1 MDIPFH
7 FAFIAPYPQ
16 LAMLAQQQANELN
29 CRLTVIDGAF
39 DSVARQVSCLPK
51 EIAAVISRGGTAE
64 KIHLY
69 THKPVVSIETS
80 ALDLLALLL
89 PLRGQAMTIGV
100 ISYHQPLP
108 GIELIAKALGMRIYQ
123 DVFHSREDIDTLLQ
137 HDDMRHLDIIV
148 GGILVVNTAQRLGM
162 NARLLMADAD
172 AIHRALQQAI
182 LLAQAEDKNRQK
194 AAQLDTMLSTI
205 AEALIVT
212 DDQDRII
219 QVNPAAL
226 KILRCEVPEVM
237 GAEIRTLIPD
247 SKTQDVL
254 RSQQSQLG
262 QVLEVKGETFVVN
275 RVPIISQGRSLGV
288 VCTLSASRLIR
299 HAEHRLR
306 EKERH
311 HQGFVARYDID
322 DILTASPKMQALK
335 TLALHYAATQA
346 NILIQGESG
355 TGKELFAQ
363 SIHRNS
369 SRSHRPFVAINCAA
383 IPENL
388 LESELFGY
396 VDGAFTGATRK
407 GKIGLF
413 ELAHGGTLFL
423 DEIGELP
430 LNMQTKLLRVLQE
443 KEIMRIGSNEVVP
456 IDVRIIT
463 ATNQDLQGQIGK
475 RLFRSDLY
483 YRLNTLH
490 IQIPPLRSRDNDICF
505 LGHSFLQEMECDLTE
520 QKEQALL
527 AELCRHPFNGN
538 VRELRSI
545 MERFSILYRVFPTL
559 SPKQL
564 LQRYC
569 LSEEGANIAEK
580 AAAAEDGVLVC
591 QIPLLDDFKLMT
603 NHCQK
608 QIIQY
613 YLERNQQN
621 QKKVAQLLN
630 ISKMSLYRHLNR
642 QLVTK

>member
-1 MDIPFH
+1 MAISFH

-16 LAMLAQQQANELN
+16 LATLAQQQADALN

-39 DSVARQVSCLPK
+39 DAVARQVSCLPK

-89 PLRGQAMTIGV
+89 PLRGQATTIGV

-108 GIELIAKALGMRIYQ
+108 GVELIAQALGMRIYQ
-123 DVFHSREDIDTLLQ
+123 DVFHSREDIDALLQ

-148 GGILVVNTAQRLGM
+148 GGILVVSAAQRLGV
-162 NARLLMADAD
+162 NARLLTADAD

-182 LLAQAEDKNRQK
+182 LLAQAEDESRQK

-226 KILRCEVPEVM
+226 KILQCELSEVM
-237 GAEIRTLIPD
+237 GLEIRTLIPE
-247 SKTQDVL
+247 SQTQDVL

-262 QVLEVKGETFVVN
+262 QVLEVKGETFVAN

-311 HQGFVARYDID
+311 RQGFVARYDID

-335 TLALHYAATQA
+335 TLVLHYATTQA

-369 SRSHRPFVAINCAA
+369 SRSQRPFVAINCAA

-407 GKIGLF
+407 GKAGLF

-456 IDVRIIT
+456 VDVRIIT
-463 ATNQDLQGQIGK
+463 ATNQDLQGQIGE

-490 IQIPPLRSRDNDICF
+490 IQIPPLRSRDNDIFF
-505 LGHSFLQEMECDLTE
+505 LGHRFLQEMECDLTE

-538 VRELRSI
+538 VRELRAI
-545 MERFSILYRVFPTL
+545 MERFSILYRVFPAL
-559 SPKQL
+559 SPNQL

-580 AAAAEDGVLVC
+580 VAAAEGDVLVC

-603 NHCQK
+603 NHCQN

-613 YLERNQQN
+613 YLERNQHN

-630 ISKMSLYRHLNR
+630 ISKMSIYRHLNG
-642 QLVTK
+642 QQVAK

>member
-1 MDIPFH
+1 M
-7 FAFIAPYPQ
+7 
-16 LAMLAQQQANELN
+16 
-29 CRLTVIDGAF
+29 TVIDGAF

-51 EIAAVISRGGTAE
+51 DIAAVISRGGTAE
-64 KIHLY
+64 KIRLY

-89 PLRGQAMTIGV
+89 PLRGQAATIGV
-100 ISYHQPLP
+100 ISYRQPLP
-108 GIELIAKALGMRIYQ
+108 GVELIAQALGMRICQ
-123 DVFHSREDIDTLLQ
+123 DVFHSREDIDALLQ
-137 HDDMRHLDIIV
+137 RDEMRNLDIIV
-148 GGILVVNTAQRLGM
+148 GGILVVRAAQRLGV
-162 NARLLMADAD
+162 NARLLTADED

-182 LLAQAEDKNRQK
+182 LLAQAEDESRHK

-226 KILRCEVPEVM
+226 KILQCEVSEVM
-237 GAEIRTLIPD
+237 GLEIRSLIPD
-247 SKTQDVL
+247 SQTQDVL

-262 QVLEVKGETFVVN
+262 QVLEVKGETFVAN

-306 EKERH
+306 EKERLR
-311 HQGFVARYDID
+311 QGFVARYNID
-322 DILTASPKMQALK
+322 DILTSSPKMQALK
-335 TLALHYAATQA
+335 TLVLHYAATQA
-346 NILIQGESG
+346 NVLIQGESG

-407 GKIGLF
+407 GKAGLF

-456 IDVRIIT
+456 VDVRIIT
-463 ATNQDLQGQIGK
+463 ATNQDLQELIGE
-475 RLFRSDLY
+475 RLFRNDLY

-490 IQIPPLRSRDNDICF
+490 IQIPPLRSRDDDLCF
-505 LGHSFLQEMECDLTE
+505 LGRRFLQEMECSLAE
-520 QKEQALL
+520 PQEKALL
-527 AELCRHPFNGN
+527 VALCRHPFNGN
-538 VRELRSI
+538 VRELRAI
-545 MERFSILYRVFPTL
+545 MERFSILYRVFPAL
-559 SPKQL
+559 SPAQL

-569 LSEEGANIAEK
+569 LTEETSRIDEKNGAEEGE
-580 AAAAEDGVLVC
+580 VLTC
-591 QIPLLDDFKLMT
+591 QVPLLDDFKLMT
-603 NHCQK
+603 HHCQC
-608 QIIQY
+608 QIIQH
-613 YLERNQQN
+613 YLDKNQQN
-621 QKKVAQLLN
+621 HQKVAQQLK
-630 ISKMSLYRHLNR
+630 ISKMSIYRHLR
-642 QLVTK
+642 

>member
-1 MDIPFH
+1 M
-7 FAFIAPYPQ
+7 
-16 LAMLAQQQANELN
+16 
-29 CRLTVIDGAF
+29 TVIDGAF

-64 KIHLY
+64 KIRLY

-89 PLRGQAMTIGV
+89 PLRGQAATIGV
-100 ISYHQPLP
+100 ISYRQPLP
-108 GIELIAKALGMRIYQ
+108 GVELIAQALGMRICQ
-123 DVFHSREDIDTLLQ
+123 DVFHSREDIDALLQ
-137 HDDMRHLDIIV
+137 RDEMRNLDIIV
-148 GGILVVNTAQRLGM
+148 GGILVVRAAQRLGV
-162 NARLLMADAD
+162 NARLLTADED

-182 LLAQAEDKNRQK
+182 LLAQAEDESRHK

-226 KILRCEVPEVM
+226 KILQCEVSEVM
-237 GAEIRTLIPD
+237 GLEIRSLIPD
-247 SKTQDVL
+247 SQTQDVL

-262 QVLEVKGETFVVN
+262 QVLEVKGETFVAN

-306 EKERH
+306 EKERLR
-311 HQGFVARYDID
+311 QGFVARYNID
-322 DILTASPKMQALK
+322 DILTSSPKMQALK
-335 TLALHYAATQA
+335 TLVLHYAATQA
-346 NILIQGESG
+346 NVLIQGESG

-407 GKIGLF
+407 GKAGLF

-456 IDVRIIT
+456 VDVRIIT
-463 ATNQDLQGQIGK
+463 ATNQDLQGQIGE
-475 RLFRSDLY
+475 RLFRNDLY

-490 IQIPPLRSRDNDICF
+490 IQIPPLRSRDDDLCF
-505 LGHSFLQEMECDLTE
+505 LGRRFLQEMECSLAE
-520 QKEQALL
+520 PQEKALL
-527 AELCRHPFNGN
+527 VALCRHPFNGN
-538 VRELRSI
+538 VRELRAI
-545 MERFSILYRVFPTL
+545 MERFSILYRVFPAL
-559 SPKQL
+559 SPAQL

-569 LSEEGANIAEK
+569 LTEETSRIDEKNGAEEGE
-580 AAAAEDGVLVC
+580 VLTC
-591 QIPLLDDFKLMT
+591 QVPLLDDFKLMT
-603 NHCQK
+603 HHCQC
-608 QIIQY
+608 QIIQH
-613 YLERNQQN
+613 YLDKNQQN
-621 QKKVAQLLN
+621 HQKVAQQLK
-630 ISKMSLYRHLNR
+630 ISKMSIYRHLR
-642 QLVTK
+642 

>member
-1 MDIPFH
+1 M
-7 FAFIAPYPQ
+7 
-16 LAMLAQQQANELN
+16 
-29 CRLTVIDGAF
+29 TVIDGAF

-64 KIHLY
+64 KIRLY

-89 PLRGQAMTIGV
+89 PLRGQAATIGV
-100 ISYHQPLP
+100 ISYRQPLP
-108 GIELIAKALGMRIYQ
+108 GVELIAQALEMRICQ
-123 DVFHSREDIDTLLQ
+123 DVFHSREDIDALLQ
-137 HDDMRHLDIIV
+137 RDEMRNLDIIV
-148 GGILVVNTAQRLGM
+148 GGILVVRAAQRLGV
-162 NARLLMADAD
+162 NARLLTADED

-182 LLAQAEDKNRQK
+182 LLAQAEDESRHK

-226 KILRCEVPEVM
+226 KILQCEVSEVM
-237 GAEIRTLIPD
+237 GLEIRSLIPD
-247 SKTQDVL
+247 SQTQDVL

-262 QVLEVKGETFVVN
+262 QVLEVKGETFVAN

-306 EKERH
+306 EKERLR
-311 HQGFVARYDID
+311 QGFVARYNID
-322 DILTASPKMQALK
+322 DILTSSPKMQALK
-335 TLALHYAATQA
+335 TLVLHYAATQA
-346 NILIQGESG
+346 NVLIQGESG

-407 GKIGLF
+407 GKAGLF

-456 IDVRIIT
+456 VDVRIIT
-463 ATNQDLQGQIGK
+463 ATNQDLQGQIGE
-475 RLFRSDLY
+475 RLFRNDLY

-490 IQIPPLRSRDNDICF
+490 IQIPPLRSRDDDLCF
-505 LGHSFLQEMECDLTE
+505 LGRRFLQEMECSLAE
-520 QKEQALL
+520 PQEKALL
-527 AELCRHPFNGN
+527 VALCRHPFNGN
-538 VRELRSI
+538 VRELRAI
-545 MERFSILYRVFPTL
+545 MERFSILYRVFPAL
-559 SPKQL
+559 SPAQL

-569 LSEEGANIAEK
+569 LTEETSRIDEKNGAEEGE
-580 AAAAEDGVLVC
+580 VLTC
-591 QIPLLDDFKLMT
+591 QVPLLDDFKLMT
-603 NHCQK
+603 HHCQC
-608 QIIQY
+608 QIIQH
-613 YLERNQQN
+613 YLDKNQQN
-621 QKKVAQLLN
+621 HQKVAQQLK
-630 ISKMSLYRHLNR
+630 ISKMSIYRHLR
-642 QLVTK
+642 

>member
-1 MDIPFH
+1 M
-7 FAFIAPYPQ
+7 
-16 LAMLAQQQANELN
+16 
-29 CRLTVIDGAF
+29 TVIDGAF

-64 KIHLY
+64 KIRLY

-89 PLRGQAMTIGV
+89 PLRGQAATIGV
-100 ISYHQPLP
+100 ISYRQPLP
-108 GIELIAKALGMRIYQ
+108 GVELIAQALGMRICQ
-123 DVFHSREDIDTLLQ
+123 DVFHSREDIDALLQ
-137 HDDMRHLDIIV
+137 RDEMRNLDIIV
-148 GGILVVNTAQRLGM
+148 GGILVVRAAQRLGV
-162 NARLLMADAD
+162 NARLLTADED

-182 LLAQAEDKNRQK
+182 LLAQAEDESRHK

-226 KILRCEVPEVM
+226 KILQCEVSEVM
-237 GAEIRTLIPD
+237 GLEIRSLIPD
-247 SKTQDVL
+247 SQTQDVL

-262 QVLEVKGETFVVN
+262 QVLEVKGETFVAN

-306 EKERH
+306 EKERLR
-311 HQGFVARYDID
+311 QGFVARYNID
-322 DILTASPKMQALK
+322 DILTSSPKMQALK
-335 TLALHYAATQA
+335 TLVLHYAATQA
-346 NILIQGESG
+346 NVLIQGESG

-407 GKIGLF
+407 GKAGLF

-456 IDVRIIT
+456 VDVRIIT
-463 ATNQDLQGQIGK
+463 ATNQDLQELIGE
-475 RLFRSDLY
+475 RLFRNDLY

-490 IQIPPLRSRDNDICF
+490 IQIPPLRSRDDDLCF
-505 LGHSFLQEMECDLTE
+505 LGRRFLQEMECSLAE
-520 QKEQALL
+520 PQEKALL
-527 AELCRHPFNGN
+527 VALCRHPFNGN
-538 VRELRSI
+538 VRELRAI
-545 MERFSILYRVFPTL
+545 MERFSILYRVFPAL
-559 SPKQL
+559 SPAQL

-569 LSEEGANIAEK
+569 LTEETSRIDEKNGAEEGE
-580 AAAAEDGVLVC
+580 VLTC
-591 QIPLLDDFKLMT
+591 QVPLLDDFKLMT
-603 NHCQK
+603 HHCQC
-608 QIIQY
+608 QIIQH
-613 YLERNQQN
+613 YLDKNQQN
-621 QKKVAQLLN
+621 HQKVAQQLK
-630 ISKMSLYRHLNR
+630 ISKISIYRHLR
-642 QLVTK
+642 

>member
-1 MDIPFH
+1 M
-7 FAFIAPYPQ
+7 
-16 LAMLAQQQANELN
+16 
-29 CRLTVIDGAF
+29 IDGAF

-64 KIHLY
+64 KIRLY

-89 PLRGQAMTIGV
+89 PLRGQAATIGV
-100 ISYHQPLP
+100 ISYRQPLP
-108 GIELIAKALGMRIYQ
+108 GVELIAQALGMRICQ
-123 DVFHSREDIDTLLQ
+123 DVFHSREDIDALLQ
-137 HDDMRHLDIIV
+137 RDEMRNLDIIV
-148 GGILVVNTAQRLGM
+148 GGILVVRAAQRLGV
-162 NARLLMADAD
+162 NARLLTADED

-182 LLAQAEDKNRQK
+182 LLAQAEDESRHK

-226 KILRCEVPEVM
+226 KILQCEVSEVM
-237 GAEIRTLIPD
+237 GLEIRSLIPD
-247 SKTQDVL
+247 SQTQDVL

-262 QVLEVKGETFVVN
+262 QVLEVKGETFVAN

-306 EKERH
+306 EKERLR
-311 HQGFVARYDID
+311 QGFVARYNID
-322 DILTASPKMQALK
+322 DILTSSPKMQALK
-335 TLALHYAATQA
+335 TLVLHYAATQA
-346 NILIQGESG
+346 NVLIQGESG

-407 GKIGLF
+407 GKAGLF

-456 IDVRIIT
+456 VDVRIIT
-463 ATNQDLQGQIGK
+463 ATNQDLQELIGE
-475 RLFRSDLY
+475 RLFRNDLY

-490 IQIPPLRSRDNDICF
+490 IQIPPLRSRDDDLCF
-505 LGHSFLQEMECDLTE
+505 LGRRFLQEMECSLAE
-520 QKEQALL
+520 PQEKALL
-527 AELCRHPFNGN
+527 VALCRHPFNGN
-538 VRELRSI
+538 VRELRAI
-545 MERFSILYRVFPTL
+545 MERFSILYRVFPAL
-559 SPKQL
+559 SPAQL

-569 LSEEGANIAEK
+569 LTEETSRIDEKNGAEEGE
-580 AAAAEDGVLVC
+580 VLTC
-591 QIPLLDDFKLMT
+591 QVPLLDDFKLMT
-603 NHCQK
+603 HHCQC
-608 QIIQY
+608 QIIQH
-613 YLERNQQN
+613 YLDKNQQN
-621 QKKVAQLLN
+621 HQKVAQQLK
-630 ISKMSLYRHLNR
+630 ISKMSIYRHLR
-642 QLVTK
+642 

>member
-1 MDIPFH
+1 M
-7 FAFIAPYPQ
+7 
-16 LAMLAQQQANELN
+16 
-29 CRLTVIDGAF
+29 IDGAF

-64 KIHLY
+64 KIRLY

-89 PLRGQAMTIGV
+89 PLRGQAATIGV
-100 ISYHQPLP
+100 ISYRQPLP
-108 GIELIAKALGMRIYQ
+108 GVELIAQALEMRICQ
-123 DVFHSREDIDTLLQ
+123 DVFHSREDIDALLQ
-137 HDDMRHLDIIV
+137 RDEMRNLDIIV
-148 GGILVVNTAQRLGM
+148 GGILVVRAAQRLGV
-162 NARLLMADAD
+162 NARLLTADED

-182 LLAQAEDKNRQK
+182 LLAQAEDESRHK

-226 KILRCEVPEVM
+226 KILQCEVSEVM
-237 GAEIRTLIPD
+237 GLEIRSLIPD
-247 SKTQDVL
+247 SQTQDVL

-262 QVLEVKGETFVVN
+262 QVLEVKGETFVAN

-306 EKERH
+306 EKERLR
-311 HQGFVARYDID
+311 QGFVARYNID
-322 DILTASPKMQALK
+322 DILTSSPKMQALK
-335 TLALHYAATQA
+335 TLVLHYAATQA
-346 NILIQGESG
+346 NVLIQGESG

-407 GKIGLF
+407 GKAGLF

-456 IDVRIIT
+456 VDVRIIT
-463 ATNQDLQGQIGK
+463 ATNQDLQGQIGE
-475 RLFRSDLY
+475 RLFRNDLY

-490 IQIPPLRSRDNDICF
+490 IQIPPLRSRDDDLCF
-505 LGHSFLQEMECDLTE
+505 LGRRFLQEMECSLAE
-520 QKEQALL
+520 PQEKALL
-527 AELCRHPFNGN
+527 VALCRHPFNGN
-538 VRELRSI
+538 VRELRAI
-545 MERFSILYRVFPTL
+545 MERFSILYRVFPAL
-559 SPKQL
+559 SPAQL

-569 LSEEGANIAEK
+569 LTEETSRIDEKNGAEEGE
-580 AAAAEDGVLVC
+580 VLTC
-591 QIPLLDDFKLMT
+591 QVPLLDDFKLMT
-603 NHCQK
+603 HHCQC
-608 QIIQY
+608 QIIQH
-613 YLERNQQN
+613 YLDKNQQN
-621 QKKVAQLLN
+621 HQKVAQQLK
-630 ISKMSLYRHLNR
+630 ISKMSIYRHLR
-642 QLVTK
+642 

>member
-1 MDIPFH
+1 M
-7 FAFIAPYPQ
+7 
-16 LAMLAQQQANELN
+16 
-29 CRLTVIDGAF
+29 TVIDGAF

-64 KIHLY
+64 KIRLY

-89 PLRGQAMTIGV
+89 PLRGQAATIGV
-100 ISYHQPLP
+100 ISYRQPLP
-108 GIELIAKALGMRIYQ
+108 GVELIAQALGMCICQ
-123 DVFHSREDIDTLLQ
+123 DVFHSREDIDALLQ
-137 HDDMRHLDIIV
+137 RDEMRNLDIIV
-148 GGILVVNTAQRLGM
+148 GGILVVRAAQRLGV
-162 NARLLMADAD
+162 NARLLTADED

-182 LLAQAEDKNRQK
+182 LLAQAEDESRHK

-226 KILRCEVPEVM
+226 KILQCEVSEVM
-237 GAEIRTLIPD
+237 GLEIRSLIPD
-247 SKTQDVL
+247 SQTQDVL

-262 QVLEVKGETFVVN
+262 QVLEVKGETFVAN

-306 EKERH
+306 EKERLR
-311 HQGFVARYDID
+311 QGFVARYNID
-322 DILTASPKMQALK
+322 DILTSSPKMQALK
-335 TLALHYAATQA
+335 TLVLHYAATQA
-346 NILIQGESG
+346 NVLIQGESG

-407 GKIGLF
+407 GKAGLF

-456 IDVRIIT
+456 VDVRIIT
-463 ATNQDLQGQIGK
+463 ATNQDLQGQIGE
-475 RLFRSDLY
+475 RLFRNDLY

-490 IQIPPLRSRDNDICF
+490 IQIPPLRSRDDDLCF
-505 LGHSFLQEMECDLTE
+505 LGRRFLQEMECSLAE
-520 QKEQALL
+520 PQEKALL
-527 AELCRHPFNGN
+527 VALCRHPFNGN
-538 VRELRSI
+538 VRELRAI
-545 MERFSILYRVFPTL
+545 MERFSILYRVFPAL
-559 SPKQL
+559 SPAQL

-569 LSEEGANIAEK
+569 LTEETSRIDEKNGAEEGE
-580 AAAAEDGVLVC
+580 VLTC
-591 QIPLLDDFKLMT
+591 QVPLLDDFKLMT
-603 NHCQK
+603 HHCQC
-608 QIIQY
+608 QIIQH
-613 YLERNQQN
+613 YLDKNQQN
-621 QKKVAQLLN
+621 HQKVAQQLK
-630 ISKMSLYRHLNR
+630 ISKMSIYRHLR
-642 QLVTK
+642 

>member
-1 MDIPFH
+1 MAVPFH

-16 LAMLAQQQANELN
+16 LATLAQQQADALN

-64 KIHLY
+64 KIRLY

-89 PLRGQAMTIGV
+89 PLRGQAATIGV
-100 ISYHQPLP
+100 ISYRQPLP
-108 GIELIAKALGMRIYQ
+108 GVELIAQALGMRICQ
-123 DVFHSREDIDTLLQ
+123 DVFHSREDIDALLQ
-137 HDDMRHLDIIV
+137 RDEMRNLDIIV
-148 GGILVVNTAQRLGM
+148 GGILVVRAAQRLGV
-162 NARLLMADAD
+162 NARLLTADED

-182 LLAQAEDKNRQK
+182 LLAQAEDESRHK
-194 AAQLDTMLSTI
+194 AAQLNTMLSTI

-226 KILRCEVPEVM
+226 KILQCEVSEVM
-237 GAEIRTLIPD
+237 GLEIRSLIPD
-247 SKTQDVL
+247 SQTQDVL

-262 QVLEVKGETFVVN
+262 QVLEVKGETFVAN

-306 EKERH
+306 EKERLR
-311 HQGFVARYDID
+311 QGFVARYNID
-322 DILTASPKMQALK
+322 DILTSSPKMQALK
-335 TLALHYAATQA
+335 TLVLHYAATQA
-346 NILIQGESG
+346 NVLIQGESG

-407 GKIGLF
+407 GKAGLF

-456 IDVRIIT
+456 VDVRIIT
-463 ATNQDLQGQIGK
+463 ATNQDLQGQIGE
-475 RLFRSDLY
+475 RLFRNDLY

-490 IQIPPLRSRDNDICF
+490 IQIPPLRSRDDDLCF
-505 LGHSFLQEMECDLTE
+505 LGRRFLQEMECSLAE
-520 QKEQALL
+520 PQEKALL
-527 AELCRHPFNGN
+527 VALCRHPFNGN
-538 VRELRSI
+538 VRELRAI
-545 MERFSILYRVFPTL
+545 MERFSILYRVFPAL
-559 SPKQL
+559 SPAQL

-569 LSEEGANIAEK
+569 LTEETSRIDEKNGAEEGE
-580 AAAAEDGVLVC
+580 VLTC
-591 QIPLLDDFKLMT
+591 QVPLLDDFKLMT
-603 NHCQK
+603 HHCQC
-608 QIIQY
+608 QIIQH
-613 YLERNQQN
+613 YLDKNQQN
-621 QKKVAQLLN
+621 HQKVAQQLK
-630 ISKMSLYRHLNR
+630 ISKMSIYRHLR
-642 QLVTK
+642 

>member
-1 MDIPFH
+1 M
-7 FAFIAPYPQ
+7 
-16 LAMLAQQQANELN
+16 
-29 CRLTVIDGAF
+29 IDGAF

-64 KIHLY
+64 KIRLY

-89 PLRGQAMTIGV
+89 PLRGQAATIGV
-100 ISYHQPLP
+100 ISYRQPLP
-108 GIELIAKALGMRIYQ
+108 GVELIAQALGMRICQ
-123 DVFHSREDIDTLLQ
+123 DVFHSREDIDALLQ
-137 HDDMRHLDIIV
+137 RDEMRNLDIIV
-148 GGILVVNTAQRLGM
+148 GGILVVRAAQRLGV
-162 NARLLMADAD
+162 NARLLTADED

-182 LLAQAEDKNRQK
+182 LLAQAEDESRHK

-226 KILRCEVPEVM
+226 KILQCEVSEVM
-237 GAEIRTLIPD
+237 GLEIRSLIPD
-247 SKTQDVL
+247 SQTQDVL

-262 QVLEVKGETFVVN
+262 QVLEVKGETFVAN

-306 EKERH
+306 EKERLR
-311 HQGFVARYDID
+311 QGFVARYNID
-322 DILTASPKMQALK
+322 DILTSSPKMQALK
-335 TLALHYAATQA
+335 TLVLHYAATQA
-346 NILIQGESG
+346 NVLIQGESG

-407 GKIGLF
+407 GKAGLF

-456 IDVRIIT
+456 VDVRIIT
-463 ATNQDLQGQIGK
+463 ATNQDLQELIGE
-475 RLFRSDLY
+475 RLFRNDLY

-490 IQIPPLRSRDNDICF
+490 IQIPPLRSRDDDLCF
-505 LGHSFLQEMECDLTE
+505 LGRRFLQEMECSLAE
-520 QKEQALL
+520 PQEKALL
-527 AELCRHPFNGN
+527 VALCRHPFNGN
-538 VRELRSI
+538 VRELRAI
-545 MERFSILYRVFPTL
+545 MERFSILYRVFPAL
-559 SPKQL
+559 SPAQL

-569 LSEEGANIAEK
+569 LTEETSRIDEKNGAEEGE
-580 AAAAEDGVLVC
+580 VLTC
-591 QIPLLDDFKLMT
+591 QVPLLDDFKLMT
-603 NHCQK
+603 HHCQC
-608 QIIQY
+608 QIIQH
-613 YLERNQQN
+613 YLDKNQQN
-621 QKKVAQLLN
+621 HQKVAQQLK
-630 ISKMSLYRHLNR
+630 ISKISIYRHLR
-642 QLVTK
+642 

>member
-1 MDIPFH
+1 M
-7 FAFIAPYPQ
+7 
-16 LAMLAQQQANELN
+16 
-29 CRLTVIDGAF
+29 IDGAF

-64 KIHLY
+64 KIRLY

-89 PLRGQAMTIGV
+89 PLRGQAATIGV
-100 ISYHQPLP
+100 ISYRQPLP
-108 GIELIAKALGMRIYQ
+108 GVELIAQALGMRICQ
-123 DVFHSREDIDTLLQ
+123 DVFHSREDIDALLQ
-137 HDDMRHLDIIV
+137 RDEMRNLDIIV
-148 GGILVVNTAQRLGM
+148 GGILVVRAAQRLGV
-162 NARLLMADAD
+162 NARLLTADED

-182 LLAQAEDKNRQK
+182 LLAQAEDESRHK

-226 KILRCEVPEVM
+226 KILQCEVSEVM
-237 GAEIRTLIPD
+237 GLEIRSLIPD
-247 SKTQDVL
+247 SQTQDVL

-262 QVLEVKGETFVVN
+262 QVLEVKGETFVAN

-306 EKERH
+306 EKERLR
-311 HQGFVARYDID
+311 QGFVARYNID
-322 DILTASPKMQALK
+322 DILTSSPKMQALK
-335 TLALHYAATQA
+335 TLVLHYAATQA
-346 NILIQGESG
+346 NVLIQGESG

-407 GKIGLF
+407 GKAGLF

-456 IDVRIIT
+456 VDVRIIT
-463 ATNQDLQGQIGK
+463 ATNQDLQGQIGE
-475 RLFRSDLY
+475 RLFRNDLY

-490 IQIPPLRSRDNDICF
+490 IQIPPLRSRDDDLCF
-505 LGHSFLQEMECDLTE
+505 LGRRFLQEMECSLAE
-520 QKEQALL
+520 PQEKALL
-527 AELCRHPFNGN
+527 VALCRHPFNGN
-538 VRELRSI
+538 VRELRAI
-545 MERFSILYRVFPTL
+545 MERFSILYRVFPAL
-559 SPKQL
+559 SPAQL

-569 LSEEGANIAEK
+569 LTEETSRIDEKNGAEEGE
-580 AAAAEDGVLVC
+580 VLTC
-591 QIPLLDDFKLMT
+591 QVPLLDDFKLMT
-603 NHCQK
+603 HHCQC
-608 QIIQY
+608 QIIQH
-613 YLERNQQN
+613 YLDKNQQN
-621 QKKVAQLLN
+621 HQKVAQQLK
-630 ISKMSLYRHLNR
+630 ISKMSIYRHLR
-642 QLVTK
+642 

>member
-1 MDIPFH
+1 MVR
-7 FAFIAPYPQ
+7 A
-16 LAMLAQQQANELN
+16 
-29 CRLTVIDGAF
+29 
-39 DSVARQVSCLPK
+39 
-51 EIAAVISRGGTAE
+51 
-64 KIHLY
+64 
-69 THKPVVSIETS
+69 
-80 ALDLLALLL
+80 
-89 PLRGQAMTIGV
+89 
-100 ISYHQPLP
+100 
-108 GIELIAKALGMRIYQ
+108 
-123 DVFHSREDIDTLLQ
+123 
-137 HDDMRHLDIIV
+137 
-148 GGILVVNTAQRLGM
+148 AQRLGV
-162 NARLLMADAD
+162 NARLLTADED

-182 LLAQAEDKNRQK
+182 LLAQAEDESRHK

-226 KILRCEVPEVM
+226 KILQCEVSEVM
-237 GAEIRTLIPD
+237 GLEIRSLIPD
-247 SKTQDVL
+247 SQTQDVL

-262 QVLEVKGETFVVN
+262 QVLEVKGETFVAN

-306 EKERH
+306 EKERLR
-311 HQGFVARYDID
+311 QGFVARYNID
-322 DILTASPKMQALK
+322 DILTSSPKMQALK
-335 TLALHYAATQA
+335 TLVLHYAATQA
-346 NILIQGESG
+346 NVLIQGESG

-407 GKIGLF
+407 GKAGLF

-456 IDVRIIT
+456 VDVRIIT
-463 ATNQDLQGQIGK
+463 ATNQDLQELIGE
-475 RLFRSDLY
+475 RLFRNDLY

-490 IQIPPLRSRDNDICF
+490 IQIPPLRSRDDDLCF
-505 LGHSFLQEMECDLTE
+505 LGRRFLQEMECSLAE
-520 QKEQALL
+520 PQEKALL
-527 AELCRHPFNGN
+527 VALCRHPFNGN
-538 VRELRSI
+538 VRELRAI
-545 MERFSILYRVFPTL
+545 MERFSILYRVFPAL
-559 SPKQL
+559 SPAQL

-569 LSEEGANIAEK
+569 LTEETSRIDEK
-580 AAAAEDGVLVC
+580 TALKRAR
-591 QIPLLDDFKLMT
+591 
-603 NHCQK
+603 
-608 QIIQY
+608 Y
-613 YLERNQQN
+613 
-621 QKKVAQLLN
+621 
-630 ISKMSLYRHLNR
+630 
-642 QLVTK
+642 

>member
-1 MDIPFH
+1 M
-7 FAFIAPYPQ
+7 
-16 LAMLAQQQANELN
+16 
-29 CRLTVIDGAF
+29 IDGAF

-51 EIAAVISRGGTAE
+51 DIAAVISRGGTAE
-64 KIHLY
+64 KIRLY

-89 PLRGQAMTIGV
+89 PLRGQAATIGV
-100 ISYHQPLP
+100 ISYRQPLP
-108 GIELIAKALGMRIYQ
+108 GVELIAQALGMRICQ
-123 DVFHSREDIDTLLQ
+123 DVFHSREDIDALLQ
-137 HDDMRHLDIIV
+137 RDEMRNLDIIV
-148 GGILVVNTAQRLGM
+148 GGILVVRAAQRLGV
-162 NARLLMADAD
+162 NARLLTADED

-182 LLAQAEDKNRQK
+182 LLAQAEDESRHK

-226 KILRCEVPEVM
+226 KILQCEVSEVM
-237 GAEIRTLIPD
+237 GLEIRSLIPD
-247 SKTQDVL
+247 SQTQDVL

-262 QVLEVKGETFVVN
+262 QVLEVKGETFVAN

-306 EKERH
+306 EKERLR
-311 HQGFVARYDID
+311 QGFVARYNID
-322 DILTASPKMQALK
+322 DILTSSPKMQALK
-335 TLALHYAATQA
+335 TLVLHYAATQA
-346 NILIQGESG
+346 NVLIQGESG

-407 GKIGLF
+407 GKAGLF

-456 IDVRIIT
+456 VDVRIIT
-463 ATNQDLQGQIGK
+463 ATNQDLQELIGE
-475 RLFRSDLY
+475 RLFRNDLY

-490 IQIPPLRSRDNDICF
+490 IQIPPLRSRDDDLCF
-505 LGHSFLQEMECDLTE
+505 LGRRFLQEMECSLAE
-520 QKEQALL
+520 PQEKALL
-527 AELCRHPFNGN
+527 VALCRHPFNGN
-538 VRELRSI
+538 VRELRAI
-545 MERFSILYRVFPTL
+545 MERFSILYRVFPAL
-559 SPKQL
+559 SPAQL

-569 LSEEGANIAEK
+569 LTEETSRIDEKNGAEEGE
-580 AAAAEDGVLVC
+580 VLTC
-591 QIPLLDDFKLMT
+591 QVPLLDDFKLMT
-603 NHCQK
+603 HHCQC
-608 QIIQY
+608 QIIQH
-613 YLERNQQN
+613 YLDKNQQN
-621 QKKVAQLLN
+621 HQKVAQQLK
-630 ISKMSLYRHLNR
+630 ISKMSIYRHLR
-642 QLVTK
+642 